1 VTAVPNGNNGW
12 HPESLETQLPAGSN
26 GAFHASAFT
35 GDGAGQGQLLAY
47 DASGNALLADGT
59 APGLVAA
66 GRASAKLALAAAA
79 AGALVR
85 IFDGIGSGDPSST
98 TSNDNFTAADVCAP
112 AFAKDESTL
121 GKLSNSGGSNRTLMG
136 LVLGLAADGTPR
148 SWVGTIAQAVASW
161 VLVRNVFSLAEHSFA
176 DAAANT
182 ATAERAVIRP
192 KVKGTVTRIEYIGAA
207 VVQDDTDYTVITA
220 SARDGAGGNARTLGT
235 FSTKLTGGTGAIS
248 ALQPAVFT
256 LGTASDLPLLETDI
270 VTVTAAKTGAGK
282 ALTGALRVLGKAL

>member
-1 VTAVPNGNNGW
+1 
-12 HPESLETQLPAGSN
+12 
-26 GAFHASAFT
+26 
-35 GDGAGQGQLLAY
+35 
-47 DASGNALLADGT
+47 
-59 APGLVAA
+59 
-66 GRASAKLALAAAA
+66 
-79 AGALVR
+79 
-85 IFDGIGSGDPSST
+85 
-98 TSNDNFTAADVCAP
+98 
-112 AFAKDESTL
+112 
-121 GKLSNSGGSNRTLMG
+121 
-136 LVLGLAADGTPR
+136 
-148 SWVGTIAQAVASW
+148 